1 MAKKKQF
8 AEQPSPDILTGEVVS
23 QDMLTRAGW
32 RSSNA
37 IPTIANPSAAWQI
50 MMHQHGARA
59 VELYYANFEEKHTHY
74 GAQLETRREA
84 LLSRNTSVISVSENP
99 EDEKIR
105 DAVKGMLKAIR
116 QFHTVREGG
125 LDALNEGVAMAELMW
140 GYKDGLLM
148 PLQIKWRPQFL
159 FSFGGMVEAQDGEL
173 RLCPDGTGDGTPVS
187 ALNAGE
193 RFKFIVVTYKPKKG
207 NRWGSPLGRRV
218 FWPIWFELQGA
229 RTWLKFMEKGT
240 GTVVT
245 RYPTGSDIKKK
256 DQALEAAQT
265 INEDV
270 ACAVA
275 DGMNVEILEKARS
288 GATDVYMNWVKEYC
302 QAMISRRV
310 LGQLGTSEGIAHG
323 GGRAAVE
330 TLKIVQQEKMKSDA
344 NMEEDWVNDQLIA
357 TFILVNFGPNIPAPR
372 YQVEVEE
379 KADLAAASVVKA
391 RLQQMGLPISAVATR
406 KQFDEPEPIKP
417 EDVLVPIPGTHPA
430 GGTGGATG
438 ADNPVPAEFST
449 PAAAVPGRTE
459 EHASETGTVIASL
472 ENKQV
477 IPLYQEFVKAI
488 ESEIND

>member
-1 MAKKKQF
+1 
-8 AEQPSPDILTGEVVS
+8 
-23 QDMLTRAGW
+23 MLTRAGW

-50 MMHQHGARA
+50 MMQQHGARA

-84 LLSRNTSVISVSENP
+84 LLSRDTSVISVSENP

-105 DAVKGMLKAIR
+105 DAVKGLLKAIR

-125 LDALNEGVAMAELMW
+125 LDALNEGLAIAELIW
-140 GYKDGLLM
+140 RRKDGLLM
-148 PLQIKWRPQFL
+148 PLEIKWRPQFL
-159 FSFGGMVEAQDGEL
+159 FSFGGMVEAQNGEL
-173 RLCPDGTGDGTPVS
+173 RLCPDGTGDGIPVS
-187 ALNAGE
+187 ALNARE
-193 RFKFIVVTYKPKKG
+193 RFKFVVVTYKPKKG

-240 GTVVT
+240 GTVIT
-245 RYPTGSDIKKK
+245 RYPAGSDIKKK

-288 GATDVYMNWVKEYC
+288 GSTDVYMNWVKNYC
-302 QAMISRRV
+302 HAMITRRV
-310 LGQLGTSEGIAHG
+310 LGQLGTSEGISGG

-330 TLKIVQQEKMKSDA
+330 TLKIVQQEKMKADA
-344 NMEEDWVNDQLIA
+344 NIEEDWVNDQLIA
-357 TFILVNFGPNIPAPR
+357 TFVQVNFGPNIPAPR

-379 KADLAAASVVKA
+379 KADLAAASIVKA

-417 EDVLVPIPGTHPA
+417 EDVLVPIPGAHPA
-430 GGTGGATG
+430 SGTGGATG
-438 ADNPVPAEFST
+438 ADNPVPAQFST